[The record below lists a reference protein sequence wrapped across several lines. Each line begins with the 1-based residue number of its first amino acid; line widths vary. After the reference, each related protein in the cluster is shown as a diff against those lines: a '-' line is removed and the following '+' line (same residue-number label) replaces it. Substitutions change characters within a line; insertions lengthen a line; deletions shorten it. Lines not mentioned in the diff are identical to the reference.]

1 MTREEQIKQASLA
14 YTEVNCP
21 KAIGG
26 DYFRD
31 KINQINTNHDFIEGA
46 KWADENQPSSWINID
61 DFLPKINNNG
71 YSDTVLVIDKNNNIE
86 LAIYSFY
93 RQDWIR
99 ADVKDNID
107 DSIIQNDITHW
118 MIIPK
123 LLK

>member
-1 MTREEQIKQASLA
+1 MTREEQICDQSVKYVKETHSPSSVTECQAAMNIS
-14 YTEVNCP
+14 VV
-21 KAIGG
+21 KA
-26 DYFRD
+26 F
-31 KINQINTNHDFIEGA
+31 TAGA
-46 KWADENQPSSWINID
+46 KWADENQPSSWINTD

-71 YSDTVLVIDKNNNIE
+71 YSDTVLAIDENNNIE

>member
-1 MTREEQIKQASLA
+1 MERKIKRQ
-14 YTEVNCP
+14 
-21 KAIGG
+21 
-26 DYFRD
+26 
-31 KINQINTNHDFIEGA
+31 NQIDKAAYDYHYNTDSIGQAGMADFIAGA
-46 KWADENQPSSWINID
+46 KWADENQPSPWINTD

-71 YSDTVLVIDKNNNIE
+71 YSDIVLIIDENNNIE

-93 RQDWIR
+93 RQAWIR
-99 ADVKDNID
+99 SYGKDDID

>member
-1 MTREEQIKQASLA
+1 MINREELI
-14 YTEVNCP
+14 
-21 KAIGG
+21 
-26 DYFRD
+26 RD
-31 KINQINTNHDFIEGA
+31 AAKDFLCETQYMEDNVAMAFIEGA
-46 KWADENQPSSWINID
+46 KWADENQPSSWINTD

-71 YSDTVLVIDKNNNIE
+71 YSDTVIVIDENNNIE

-93 RQDWIR
+93 RQEWIR